1 MEHLCLNEKL
11 AEFDFNKL
19 QIFFKSTLCVSFYCD
34 NFSIFGF
41 IVFWFGLMMESYVN
55 SSA

>member
-1 MEHLCLNEKL
+1 MEDLCLNEKL

-19 QIFFKSTLCVSFYCD
+19 QFFFKSTLCVSFYCD

-41 IVFWFGLMMESYVN
+41 IVFWFGLMMERCVN